1 LIRGKQ
7 TKGSGMISVKAEDL
21 NLFINYLNKED
32 PKTVRISQGDDKFS
46 IKFEFVDGEN
56 RECQVILYMDSRD
69 MPPDL
74 VKKMQ
79 LKTRLK

>member
-1 LIRGKQ
+1 
-7 TKGSGMISVKAEDL
+7 MISVKAEDL
-21 NLFINYLNKED
+21 NLFMNYLNKEA

-46 IKFEFVDGEN
+46 IKFEFVDEEN